1 MTPMNLTITRHRR
14 LQRRG
19 FNLVEL
25 LIALAITSALLTSV
39 LVALNASF
47 MAYQATTEVAST
59 HTIGR
64 LTVHRILAMIRTGKS
79 FEPNPDNPVDT
90 VLTSYSMTFEDT
102 YGQVIKL
109 EWDPDDEALYV
120 TVNDG
125 EEYLLLEGVMAQY
138 YPDDYVI
145 EELQGQQIMPFT
157 LEYNKSHLY
166 RATIDFLI
174 KPDDNM
180 HVTLDGN
187 NVNST
192 LRLVASAMP
201 RGSAY

>member
-109 EWDPDDEALYV
+109 EWDP
-120 TVNDG
+120 
-125 EEYLLLEGVMAQY
+125 
-138 YPDDYVI
+138 
-145 EELQGQQIMPFT
+145 
-157 LEYNKSHLY
+157 
-166 RATIDFLI
+166 
-174 KPDDNM
+174 
-180 HVTLDGN
+180 
-187 NVNST
+187 
-192 LRLVASAMP
+192 
-201 RGSAY
+201 